1 MLGAEG
7 SPLVVLDVLVAELP
21 EEFTGPLGYG
31 AGWVWAAL
39 AAVAVAVGYVA
50 VVLLATRERGA
61 ELTGPERQEALRRGC
76 LSGLDEVAGEVHT
89 GALTARAGHQR
100 LSELVRG
107 YVEQAS
113 GLGARSMSL
122 ADLRLQAPHLVEAVA
137 LMYPPE
143 FAPDDDGR
151 AQEQFDEA
159 LAAAR
164 RVVLR

>member
-1 MLGAEG
+1 MRA
-7 SPLVVLDVLVAELP
+7 AELP

-31 AGWVWAAL
+31 AGWVWLALGAVAL
-39 AAVAVAVGYVA
+39 AAGYVA
-50 VVLLATRERGA
+50 VVLLATRQRTTTVSAAERR
-61 ELTGPERQEALRRGC
+61 ERLRRTC
-76 LSGLDEVAGEVHT
+76 LSGLDEVAGEVHD
-89 GALTARAGHQR
+89 GAVTARAGHQR

-107 YVEQAS
+107 YVETSTGLPAS
-113 GLGARSMSL
+113 SMSL
-122 ADLRLQAPHLVEAVA
+122 ADLRLRAPHLVEAVA

-151 AQEQFDEA
+151 AHERFDEA